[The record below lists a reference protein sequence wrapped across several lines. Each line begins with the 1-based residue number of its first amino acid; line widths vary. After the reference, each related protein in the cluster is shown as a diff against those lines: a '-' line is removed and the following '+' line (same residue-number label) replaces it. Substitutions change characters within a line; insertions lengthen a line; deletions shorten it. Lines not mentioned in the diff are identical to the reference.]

1 MEPWGKSH
9 TRSLLEGIERKG
21 RGKLNGLP
29 PLSFFLPSFS
39 ALHAGLCHQG
49 QRPKMVEATIGS
61 KWGWR
66 GRRKEGNM
74 QVRFQVFMAMSM
86 IMIILWNVAPCSL
99 RILSSAINSS
109 EVHYNIMPHTAL

>member
-1 MEPWGKSH
+1 VRWNLGASH
-9 TRSLLEGIERKG
+9 IPEVCWKGLKG
-21 RGKLNGLP
+21 REGDKLNGLP
-29 PLSFFLPSFS
+29 PLFFFLPSFS

-49 QRPKMVEATIGS
+49 QRPKILEATIGS

-74 QVRFQVFMAMSM
+74 QVRSQVFMAMSM

-99 RILSSAINSS
+99 RIL
-109 EVHYNIMPHTAL
+109 